1 MDDTIQIRTPSTERE
16 NGSNLSFYTQV
27 TFEALVIK
35 TLELAGTNFA
45 LEKNFRRCSNQSSS
59 HSLQHLTLRAL

>member
-16 NGSNLSFYTQV
+16 NDNNLSFYTQV
-27 TFEALVIK
+27 TFESLVIE

-45 LEKNFRRCSNQSSS
+45 LETNFRRCSN
-59 HSLQHLTLRAL
+59 HACFKTTVIP